1 MESST
6 IEASVNGDQP
16 EHIGEPV
23 DRVKLGEHDYEVY
36 EQRIGYLQNKL
47 RRTFA
52 QLVTREVD
60 SPDDLLGA
68 LVVNPSYKLLKV
80 FFGSRL
86 MPEWEFEGYP
96 TKEAW
101 EAGDYKP
108 EYDKSPGP
116 TQARKAIET
125 AARVNSLDLFK
136 SVADFF
142 PRETR
147 DAIVNELVLAGISLL
162 KKSGGSLLNA
172 SALTTGGLST
182 TSGTTDSTTDDDG
195 QTADS
200 TSD

>member
-1 MESST
+1 MEP
-6 IEASVNGDQP
+6 SVNGDQP
-16 EHIGEPV
+16 DQPEYLGDAVEHV
-23 DRVKLGEHDYEVY
+23 QLGDHPYAIY

-47 RRTFA
+47 KRTFA
-52 QLVTREVD
+52 QLVTRDVE

-68 LVVNPSYKLLKV
+68 VVVNPSYKLLRV
-80 FFGSRL
+80 FIGSKL

-108 EYDKSPGP
+108 EYDRSPGP
-116 TQARKAIET
+116 TQAREAIRV
-125 AARVNSLDLFK
+125 ASRVNSLDLFK

-162 KKSGGSLLNA
+162 KKSGGTLLNA
-172 SALTTGGLST
+172 SATTIPGATST
-182 TSGTTDSTTDDDG
+182 TSGTTDSTTDDGLTD
-195 QTADS
+195 DL